1 MKTVI
6 LSGDFTG
13 EKTLP
18 TPGFEPMTS
27 PTEFL
32 FAAAIP
38 ILSVK
43 GLLMLSPKEGLSSCH
58 CPGGYLAVA
67 DKQSRLKSGLSHCL
81 YIKKK

>member
-13 EKTLP
+13 EKALP

-43 GLLMLSPKEGLSSCH
+43 GLLMLSPKEGPFKL
-58 CPGGYLAVA
+58 PLPWGA
-67 DKQSRLKSGLSHCL
+67 
-81 YIKKK
+81 I